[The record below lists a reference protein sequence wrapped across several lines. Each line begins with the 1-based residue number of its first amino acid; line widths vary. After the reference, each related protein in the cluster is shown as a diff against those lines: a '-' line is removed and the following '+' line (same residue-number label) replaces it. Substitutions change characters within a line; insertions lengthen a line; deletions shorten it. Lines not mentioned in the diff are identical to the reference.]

1 MTNHG
6 AVFLFGSD
14 LRVDWVSDVLV
25 GYLEGNHQFF
35 ANKAED

>member
-25 GYLEGNHQFF
+25 GYLEGTHQFL
-35 ANKAED
+35 AYKAED